1 MEWRDERKRW
11 PSRGK
16 GKNKTKNKNKDVTAD
31 RAADLRRTWTH
42 HLVRSHR
49 GLWGCC
55 ETTPSPGGSSG
66 CSCPGP
72 PVSPSRPPTPCRPA
86 AADRGRR
93 CWSQCPTG
101 STARPAL
108 PPGGRRG
115 VQIPTG
121 WHFQGYGAQSF
132 RRSVGSRT
140 WCILMQDVSGQNQGQ
155 GVKWKEYFTYTDP
168 NWPLYDFTL
177 KLKKNKQNHIL
188 TWDYREKNWKIV
200 LPETVKW
207 TVS

>member
-1 MEWRDERKRW
+1 MAGWKEKVAVKGERQT
-11 PSRGK
+11 
-16 GKNKTKNKNKDVTAD
+16 KTKNKNKDVTAD

-42 HLVRSHR
+42 HLVHSHR

-93 CWSQCPTG
+93 CWSRHPTG
-101 STARPAL
+101 STARPAW
-108 PPGGRRG
+108 PPGGCRG
-115 VQIPTG
+115 GQIPAG
-121 WHFQGYGAQSF
+121 CHFQGCGAQSF

-155 GVKWKEYFTYTDP
+155 SKMKGIFYLHRPQLTITWFYF
-168 NWPLYDFTL
+168 
-177 KLKKNKQNHIL
+177 
-188 TWDYREKNWKIV
+188 
-200 LPETVKW
+200 ET
-207 TVS
+207 